1 MSEKTLQLKKIKEEQ
16 VPDYKNPDLSVDERV
31 SDLLSRMTLEEKVA
45 QMICVWGEKKKILL
59 DENGNLILS
68 NLELYLE
75 NGIGQ
80 IGRLSDTIPELSP
93 YAMAE
98 LTNKL
103 QEYFV
108 ERTRLGI
115 PVIQKMSG

>member
-1 MSEKTLQLKKIKEEQ
+1 MTEKTQLLKKVIKD
-16 VPDYKNPDLSVDERV
+16 VIPDYKNPDLPVEERV
-31 SDLLSRMTLEEKVA
+31 SDLLSRMTIEEKVA
-45 QMICVWGEKKKILL
+45 QMICIWGEKKKILL
-59 DENGNLILS
+59 DENGNLVLS

-98 LTNKL
+98 LANKL

-108 ERTRLGI
+108 ERRSEERRVG
-115 PVIQKMSG
+115 KECR